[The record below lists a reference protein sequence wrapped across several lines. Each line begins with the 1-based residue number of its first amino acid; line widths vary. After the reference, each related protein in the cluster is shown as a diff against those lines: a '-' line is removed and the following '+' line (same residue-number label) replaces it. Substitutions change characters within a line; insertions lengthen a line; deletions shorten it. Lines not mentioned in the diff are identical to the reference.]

1 MNIKILPQ
9 GDRIRQL
16 LTKSN
21 ITNTNINT
29 LLREKGVF
37 LGNNEKNESIPN
49 LMKTIVSPNEFRELY
64 DTQKNK
70 EDSVKLRTATIKCK
84 KGIDLTSVF
93 AEDIN
98 LKQKIEEIY
107 EYQPNFK
114 LDINPHPYFEDDK
127 VFYEYKIERDNL
139 LQDWTN
145 NKSYHKGA
153 VIVSK
158 SDSGNLELTVEQN
171 STSKETHII
180 NELLTKEI
188 RNILERKK
196 LIAKDDDFIRIK
208 FNDFDNSSRIQ
219 FLYSFARDFCIYL
232 DFKSIT
238 DINVMLDE
246 NEESHKDVKLFLDE
260 IDSLKLNGKVL
271 QNHILLKN
279 NSYHPKLIFAAILLR
294 YKFNVDGVKGVC
306 TIDISFP
313 EYISRRDENS
323 ELQISINFNID
334 RDHRKIA
341 TETQL
346 RKKLYKFVERNKFD
360 SYNKQKSQ

>member
-1 MNIKILPQ
+1 MNNKILPQ

-21 ITNTNINT
+21 ITNSNINN
-29 LLREKGVF
+29 LLKEKGVF
-37 LGNNEKNESIPN
+37 LGNNEKNNSIPN

-64 DTQKNK
+64 ETQKTK
-70 EDSVKLRTATIKCK
+70 EDSFKFRTATIKCNK
-84 KGIDLTSVF
+84 KLELTEVF

-98 LKQKIEEIY
+98 LQKKIDEAF

-114 LDINPHPYFEDDK
+114 LDISLNPYFNDGK
-127 VFYEYKIERDNL
+127 VIYEYKIERDNL

-188 RNILERKK
+188 RNILETKK
-196 LIAKDDDFIRIK
+196 LIAQDDDFIRIK
-208 FNDFDNSSRIQ
+208 FKDFDNESRIQ
-219 FLYSFARDFCIYL
+219 FLYSFARDFCVYL
-232 DFKSIT
+232 DFTSIT
-238 DINVMLDE
+238 DINLLLDE
-246 NEESHKDVKLFLDE
+246 KEESHKDVKLFLDE

-279 NSYHPKLIFAAILLR
+279 NTYHPKLIFAAISLK
-294 YKFNVDGVKGVC
+294 YKFNIDGVKGICV
-306 TIDISFP
+306 IDISFP
-313 EYISRRDENS
+313 DYISKKDENS
-323 ELQISINFNID
+323 ELQISIRFNIN
-334 RDHRKIA
+334 RENRKMA

-346 RKKLYKFVERNKFD
+346 RKKLYKFIERNKIE
-360 SYNKQKSQ
+360 SYNTNKLQ